1 MRSRWW
7 MNHHLLRNGIRAS
20 TQYVIVLVSAVAV
33 GARISGNPLNLVTGY
48 LILVLA
54 CMGFTGLSILIA
66 SLLRT
71 RERFMGIIGAI
82 TMPLFFASNAL
93 YPIEVMPDVI
103 KYISL
108 ANPLTYTVSAL
119 RKLLVSSSYD
129 VLQETLILT
138 CFTALSLGVAIKS
151 LRRIIE

>member
-1 MRSRWW
+1 
-7 MNHHLLRNGIRAS
+7 
-20 TQYVIVLVSAVAV
+20 
-33 GARISGNPLNLVTGY
+33 
-48 LILVLA
+48 
-54 CMGFTGLSILIA
+54 MGFTGLSILIA

-138 CFTALSLGVAIKS
+138 CFTTLSLGVAIKS

>member
-1 MRSRWW
+1 
-7 MNHHLLRNGIRAS
+7 
-20 TQYVIVLVSAVAV
+20 IVLASAAVV
-33 GARISGNPLNLVTGY
+33 GARISSDPLNLVAGY
-48 LILVLA
+48 LILVMA
-54 CMGFTGLSILIA
+54 CMGFTSLSILIA
-66 SLLRT
+66 SLLKT

-119 RKLLVSSSYD
+119 RKLLVSNSYD
-129 VLQETLILT
+129 VLQEILVLA
-138 CFTALSLGVAIKS
+138 CFTIISLGVAVKN
-151 LRRIIE
+151 LKKIIE

>member
-1 MRSRWW
+1 
-7 MNHHLLRNGIRAS
+7 
-20 TQYVIVLVSAVAV
+20 
-33 GARISGNPLNLVTGY
+33 
-48 LILVLA
+48 
-54 CMGFTGLSILIA
+54 
-66 SLLRT
+66 
-71 RERFMGIIGAI
+71 
-82 TMPLFFASNAL
+82 MPLFFASNAL